1 MGCWVSAIAAHSA
14 DLRRGQ
20 LHADG
25 CASKTVLLAQLSFGV
40 VAEHVICHLP
50 SDCRTHASVT
60 VRASH
65 ARLCCRRSHSLSLI
79 CLLITCFSKS
89 NLSSVQRVQHVLH
102 EGYSID
108 STHTEPYANR
118 LSHGLRTFDEFVTTA
133 LQHNLLTG
141 KGGFAVSF
149 YVLLKN
155 ATAAKAKVPTY
166 RRICKLLCKQSLL
179 VMRRHA
185 VCHLCA

>member
-1 MGCWVSAIAAHSA
+1 MLSQISFAVAH
-14 DLRRGQ
+14 D
-20 LHADG
+20 
-25 CASKTVLLAQLSFGV
+25 
-40 VAEHVICHLP
+40 
-50 SDCRTHASVT
+50 
-60 VRASH
+60 
-65 ARLCCRRSHSLSLI
+65 
-79 CLLITCFSKS
+79 LLITCFSKS

-108 STHTEPYANR
+108 STHTEPFADR

-166 RRICKLLCKQSLL
+166 RRVRKLLCKQSLL
-179 VMRRHA
+179 VMHRR
-185 VCHLCA
+185 LCLPSLCLISFLCQSDCNIQHHPQRVVTTSLCYCSEFPIPVTPLSSCRAPND